1 MLEAHI
7 PEAVSQTVGTMGG
20 RNVPVRS
27 TDIIAS
33 RNISEKTNMKMVSV
47 ENLMRLIHLRQ
58 SPKELG
64 KRGQESPR
72 RSVKSPPAQRVSRI
86 PN

>member
-1 MLEAHI
+1 
-7 PEAVSQTVGTMGG
+7 MGG

-47 ENLMRLIHLRQ
+47 ENLMRLIHLRL
-58 SPKELG
+58 SPEDLG
-64 KRGQESPR
+64 KRGQGYPR
-72 RSVKSPPAQRVSRI
+72 QVVHITASTKRKNILTQPST
-86 PN
+86 